1 MDRIIVQSSNLVS
14 VGYDAAARMLEVEF
28 QTGKIYQ
35 YHDVPQEVYQALMSA
50 PSKGEYLH
58 DTILNRYQFQ
68 EV

>member
-1 MDRIIVQSSNLVS
+1 VS
-14 VGYDAAARMLEVEF
+14 VGYDAAAHVLEIEF

-35 YHDVPQEVYQALMSA
+35 YHDVPQEVYQRLMSA

-58 DTILNRYQFQ
+58 DNILNRYTFQ